1 MTATAVISRGLLV
14 IAASQAN
21 NVNCSRH
28 SPEAAPG
35 QAPDS
40 E

>member
-1 MTATAVISRGLLV
+1 MTATAVISRGLVL
-14 IAASQAN
+14 IAASQASK
-21 NVNCSRH
+21 VNCSRH
-28 SPEAAPG
+28 SPDAAPG